1 MDSMIQ
7 FAEKMDK
14 ELKEFDAVFAVL
26 RGGRIT
32 EDWGDEF
39 SRVMQRN
46 STSKNVLVLSD
57 MDVILTNSHGF
68 EYRRLSEEECRSL
81 RQLYTMYDFSDRFFM
96 ISEESQYGSLLNYV
110 KTGIIT
116 NEEAL
121 QVFAISGWSVEEN
134 V

>member
-1 MDSMIQ
+1 MTGIKN
-7 FAEKMDK
+7 EKMDAIMGTV
-14 ELKEFDAVFAVL
+14 ERLDSDLKEFDVIFAIL

-57 MDVILTNSHGF
+57 MDIILTNSHGF

-121 QVFAISGWSVEEN
+121 QVFAL
-134 V
+134 